1 MSPSIRIGRPDASE
15 YAEYFGKY
23 VSLPADGDIVATLEQ
38 QTAATLRELR
48 AVTEEKS
55 LYRYAEGKWS
65 LREAWLH
72 VADTERIFTYRLL
85 RFARKDPANLSSF
98 DQDIYI
104 EPSKADERTWASIVD
119 EFEAVRNATLHLVR
133 NLPSDAWMRTGTVG
147 GNTVSVR
154 AMAYITA
161 GHELHHAELMRKR
174 YLGQ

>member
-1 MSPSIRIGRPDASE
+1 MMNRPAPSE
-15 YAEYFGKY
+15 YPEYFEKY
-23 VSLPADGDIVATLEQ
+23 VSLVPAGGIGATL
-38 QTAATLRELR
+38 AAQSADTLRELR
-48 AVTEEKS
+48 EVSEEKS

-65 LREAWLH
+65 LRESWLH

-104 EPSKADERTWASIVD
+104 EPSRADERSWASIVD

-133 NLPSDAWMRTGTVG
+133 NLPEDAWERTGTVG

-154 AMAYITA
+154 AMAFITA
-161 GHELHHAELMRKR
+161 GHVFHHVNLTRER